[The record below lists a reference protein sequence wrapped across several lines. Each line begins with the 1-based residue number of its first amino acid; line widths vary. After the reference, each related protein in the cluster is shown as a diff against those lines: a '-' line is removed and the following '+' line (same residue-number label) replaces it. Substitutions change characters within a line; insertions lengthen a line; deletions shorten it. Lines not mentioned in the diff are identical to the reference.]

1 MTPDSH
7 TNTDNARACARCAV
21 LALSRGGGELGR
33 RLAEALEGDF
43 FSCRGR
49 LAETMAAVWDEYRA
63 IVCIM
68 ATGIVVRTAAPLLR
82 DKYRDPAVVVCDE
95 LGRFAISLLSGH
107 LGGANDLARRVAAL
121 TGGQPVLTTASDVLG
136 RTALDLWCRDLG
148 LIAADTMAFT
158 RAMGRLVDRGALTVW
173 SRFPLPELPPDLQP
187 AADRKVADLIIDRSA
202 EPGDRGALLL
212 PRSLVLGIG
221 CNRGTPEAAIARA
234 VVETCQHHRL
244 DLRCIARLASIEVKR
259 DEAGLL
265 EFAHRQ
271 KLAIEFYGSEQ
282 LNQVE
287 GVGTSA
293 AVLKA
298 TGAKGVAEPAALLA
312 AGPGSVLLV
321 PKEKWP
327 DVTVAVAEMA
337 DPLGAG
343 QFRQHIA
350 GGGRVDEQ
358 HS

>member
-1 MTPDSH
+1 MTPDSS
-7 TNTDNARACARCAV
+7 TNTDNAGAFPRCAV

-33 RLAEALEGDF
+33 RLAETLEGDF
-43 FSCRGR
+43 FACRGR
-49 LAETMAAVWDEYRA
+49 LAETMAEVWGEYRA

-68 ATGIVVRTAAPLLR
+68 ATGIVVRAAAPLLR
-82 DKYRDPAVVVCDE
+82 DKYQDPAVVVCDE

-136 RTALDLWCRDLG
+136 RTALDLWGRDLR

-158 RAMGRLVDRGALTVW
+158 RAMGKMIDRGALTVW
-173 SRFPLPELPPDLQP
+173 SRFPLPELPLDLQP
-187 AADRKVADLIIDRSA
+187 AADRKAADLIVDSRA
-202 EPGDRGALLL
+202 EAGERGVLLL
-212 PRSLVLGIG
+212 PRSLTVGIG
-221 CNRGTPEAAIARA
+221 CNRGTPVETIARA
-234 VVETCQHHRL
+234 VAETCERHCL
-244 DLRCIARLASIEVKR
+244 DARCIACLASIEVKR
-259 DEAGLL
+259 DEVGLL
-265 EFAHRQ
+265 EFAGRQ
-271 KLAIEFYGSEQ
+271 GLAIEFYGSDQ
-282 LNQVE
+282 LNRVE
-287 GVGTSA
+287 GVSTSLV
-293 AVLKA
+293 VLKA

-343 QFRQHIA
+343 QFHQHIA
-350 GGGRVDEQ
+350 GGGKRYEQ